1 MDLNASDG
9 FWSHD
14 AADQKL
20 NEFDNVAPPRSDQSE
35 APELPKSQ
43 STAGGGALPI
53 IQFSKSC
60 PVFVPDHSRAGT
72 KDRTTRRVER
82 AKRAVP
88 FVAGDKE
95 ETTAVTAGLTWKDEG
110 GVCKHWKLEAERLI
124 VFPVN
129 N

>member
-14 AADQKL
+14 AADQKQ
-20 NEFDNVAPPRSDQSE
+20 NELDNVAPPRSDQSE

-43 STAGGGALPI
+43 ITAGGGALPI

-82 AKRAVP
+82 AKEQSPSV
-88 FVAGDKE
+88 GGEKE
-95 ETTAVTAGLTWKDEG
+95 ETTAVTAGLRWKDEG
-110 GVCKHWKLEAERLI
+110 GVREHWKLEAERMI
-124 VFPVN
+124 VFPSN